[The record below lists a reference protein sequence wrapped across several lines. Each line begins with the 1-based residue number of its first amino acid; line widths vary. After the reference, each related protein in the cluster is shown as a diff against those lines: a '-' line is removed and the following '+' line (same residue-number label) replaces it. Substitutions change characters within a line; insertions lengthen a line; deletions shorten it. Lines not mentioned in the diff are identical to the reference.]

1 MSLTPGTRLG
11 AYEILDLLG
20 AGGMGEV
27 YRARDTRL
35 DRTVAIKV
43 LPGDLALS
51 EEVRQRFEREARVI
65 SSLNHPHICTLFDVG
80 HQDGVEYLVMEHL
93 EGETLADRLSHGP
106 MPIPELLK
114 TAIEIADALDRA
126 HRQGLVHRD
135 LKPGNIMLTKSGAK
149 LLDFGLARATGLA
162 PTASQLSSPTMSRP
176 LTAEGSIVGT
186 FQYMAPEQLEGKEA
200 DARSDIFSL
209 GAVLYEMATGKRAFE
224 GRSQASL
231 IASILKEQPR
241 PISSFDQLTPPALE
255 RTVMRCLE
263 KEPDDRYQTARDVM
277 LDLKWIS
284 DAGSR
289 AGVAAPL
296 AARRKSR
303 ERTAWILAGG
313 ASVLALALMGFMV
326 VNRPAKPEQ
335 LRFLIPAPPEVRI
348 MNTPKVS
355 PNGKFIAYNATD
367 STGTSMIWV
376 RPLGSLVAQTLPGTQ
391 NAQRPFW
398 SPDSRYLGFMADF
411 KLKKI
416 AIDGGPPQ
424 TLCTSASNGDGAWS
438 QQGTILFDGSSSDS
452 IRMVS
457 AAGGTPVP
465 ITKID
470 YARGETGNAW
480 PQFLPDGRHFLF
492 LGLTQSA
499 DDAVLKV
506 GDIQTGKVQVI
517 ARGAYTR
524 MQYVPPGY
532 ILSVRDRAL
541 LAQPFDPGRFKF
553 KGDAF
558 PIADDVAAGGG
569 DATNAEYSASDNG
582 VLVFRGG
589 LSGLTRL
596 VWVDRSGHEIR
607 QVGDPGNYSA
617 QTVSPDGNRVA
628 VELSTNGPPDIWVL
642 DASRGVSTRF
652 TFDPADEGWP
662 VWSPT
667 GDKLIYYSLHP
678 GRSGMYIKDA
688 SGARPESLLLAV
700 TPSDPPTSAADWS
713 KDGRYLACLRNSP
726 KTSWDVYIMPTA
738 PGAKPYPLIATT
750 YREWGPRFS
759 PDGHW
764 LAYSSNE
771 SGRRELYVV
780 PFPGGGGKWQVST
793 QGGGDAEW
801 RSDGKELF
809 FVSGGGRLMSVDVQS
824 NGTSLQLGIPK
835 VILTGLSMDGNQ
847 IGHNYAVSADG
858 QRFLIRTSERAGEI
872 PATNV
877 FVNWTSAIARR

>member
-1 MSLTPGTRLG
+1 MSLSPGTRLG

-93 EGETLADRLSHGP
+93 EGESLADRLSRGP

-126 HRQGLVHRD
+126 HKQGLVHRD
-135 LKPGNIMLTKSGAK
+135 LKPGNVMLTKSGAK

-162 PTASQLSSPTMSRP
+162 PTAGQLSSPTMSRP

-200 DARSDIFSL
+200 DARSDIFSF

-284 DAGSR
+284 EAGSR
-289 AGVAAPL
+289 AGVAAPV

-303 ERTAWILAGG
+303 ERMAWMLAGI
-313 ASVLALALMGFMV
+313 ASAIALALVGFVV
-326 VNRPAKPEQ
+326 VNQPVKPEP
-335 LRFLIPAPPEVRI
+335 LRFLIPAPPEIRV
-348 MNTPKVS
+348 MNTPKIS
-355 PNGKFIAYNATD
+355 PNGKYIAYNATD

-376 RPLGSLVAQTLPGTQ
+376 RPLGSLIAQTLPGTQ

-398 SPDSRYLGFMADF
+398 SPDSRYLGFMADQ

-424 TLCTSASNGDGAWS
+424 TLCTSNSNGDGAWS
-438 QQGTILFDGSSSDS
+438 SQGTILFDGSTTDS

-457 AAGGTPVP
+457 SSGGTPVP
-465 ITKID
+465 ISAID
-470 YARGETGNAW
+470 YAHGEVGNAW

-492 LGLTQSA
+492 LGLTQVP

-506 GDIQTGKVQVI
+506 GDIKTGKTQVI
-517 ARGAYTR
+517 ARGSYTR
-524 MQYVPPGY
+524 MQFVPPGY
-532 ILSVRDRAL
+532 ILSVRERAL
-541 LAQPFDPGRFKF
+541 LAQPFDPNSFKF

-558 PIADDVAAGGG
+558 PIADDVAGGGG
-569 DATNAEYSASDNG
+569 DPTNAEYSASDNG

-607 QVGDPGNYSA
+607 QIGEPGAYRA
-617 QTVSPDGNRVA
+617 QVVSPDGNRIA
-628 VELSTNGPPDIWVL
+628 VEQSTNGPSNIWLL
-642 DASRGVSTRF
+642 DASRNVSTRL
-652 TFDPADEGWP
+652 TFDPEGDFWP
-662 VWSPT
+662 LWSPT
-667 GDKLIYYSLHP
+667 GDRVIYFSFKGGGGVY
-678 GRSGMYIKDA
+678 MKDA
-688 SGARPESLLLAV
+688 SGAKPETLLCKQN
-700 TPSDPPTSAADWS
+700 PPIGATDWS
-713 KDGRYLACLRNSP
+713 KDGRYLACLSDMP
-726 KTSWDVYIMPTA
+726 KTSWDVYILPTA
-738 PGAKPYPLIATT
+738 PGSKPYPFITT
-750 YREWGPRFS
+750 EYREWGPRFS

-771 SGRRELYVV
+771 SGRREVYVV

-793 QGGGDAEW
+793 QGGGDPEW

-809 FVSGGGRLMSVDVQS
+809 FMTQGDRLMSVDVQA

-835 VILTGLSMDGNQ
+835 AILQGLVSDGPQ
-847 IGHNYAVSADG
+847 IGHNYAVSTDG

-872 PATNV
+872 PATTV

>member
-1 MSLTPGTRLG
+1 
-11 AYEILDLLG
+11 
-20 AGGMGEV
+20 MGEV

-43 LPGDLALS
+43 LPGDMALT

-93 EGETLADRLSHGP
+93 EGETLADRLTRVP

-114 TAIEIADALDRA
+114 TSIEIADALDRA
-126 HRQGLVHRD
+126 HKQGLVHRD

-162 PTASQLSSPTMSRP
+162 PTANQLSSPTISRP

-241 PISSFDQLTPPALE
+241 PLSSFDQLTPPALE

-289 AGVAAPL
+289 AGVAAPV

-303 ERTAWILAGG
+303 ERMAWIFAGAAG
-313 ASVLALALMGFMV
+313 ALALGLVGFVV
-326 VNRPAKPEQ
+326 VNRPSEPEQ
-335 LRFLIPAPPEVRI
+335 LRFLIPAPPEIRV
-348 MNTPKVS
+348 MNTPKIS
-355 PNGKFIAYNATD
+355 PNGKYIAYNATD
-367 STGTSMIWV
+367 STGASMIWV
-376 RPLGSLVAQTLPGTQ
+376 RPLGSLIAQTLPGTQ
-391 NAQRPFW
+391 NAMRPFW
-398 SPDSRYLGFMADF
+398 SPDSRYVGFMADQ

-424 TLCTSASNGDGAWS
+424 TLCTSNSNGDGAWS
-438 QQGTILFDGSSSDS
+438 SRGMIVFDGTNTDS

-457 AAGGTPVP
+457 ASGGTPVP
-465 ITKID
+465 ISKID
-470 YARGETGNAW
+470 YAHGETGNAW

-492 LGLTQSA
+492 LGLTQTP
-499 DDAVLKV
+499 DEAVLKV
-506 GDIQTGKVQVI
+506 GDIKTGKTQVI
-517 ARGAYTR
+517 ARGSYTR

-541 LAQPFDPGRFKF
+541 LAQPFDPGSFKF

-582 VLVFRGG
+582 VLVYRGG

-607 QVGDPGNYSA
+607 QIGDPGNYSA
-617 QTVSPDGNRVA
+617 QVVSPDGNRIA
-628 VELSTNGPPDIWVL
+628 VEQSTNGPPNVWIL
-642 DASRGVSTRF
+642 DASRGASTRF
-652 TFDPADEGWP
+652 TFDTQGDFWP
-662 VWSPT
+662 VWSPS
-667 GDKLIYYSLHP
+667 GDRLSYFTFR
-678 GRSGMYIKDA
+678 GGGGMYVKDA
-688 SGARPESLLLAV
+688 SGARPESLLQAV
-700 TPSDPPTSAADWS
+700 TPPMGATDWS
-713 KDGRYLACLRNSP
+713 KDGRYLAGLRNMS
-726 KTSWDVYIMPTA
+726 KTGWDIYILPIQ
-738 PGAKPYPLIATT
+738 PGAKPYLFVATE
-750 YREWGPRFS
+750 YRELGPRFS

-771 SGRRELYVV
+771 SGRREVYVQ

-809 FVSGGGRLMSVDVQS
+809 FVSPGGRLMSVDIES
-824 NGTSLQLGIPK
+824 HGASLQLGLPK
-835 VILTGLSMDGNQ
+835 AIMTGLVTDGNQ

-872 PATNV
+872 PATTV
-877 FVNWTSAIARR
+877 FVNWTSTIGKR

>member
-1 MSLTPGTRLG
+1 MSLSPGTRLG

-43 LPGDLALS
+43 LPGDMALS

-80 HQDGVEYLVMEHL
+80 HEDGIEYLVMEHL
-93 EGETLADRLSHGP
+93 EGESLADRLSRGP

-126 HRQGLVHRD
+126 HKQGLVHRD

-200 DARSDIFSL
+200 DARSDIFSF

-289 AGVAAPL
+289 AGVAAPV

-303 ERTAWILAGG
+303 ERTAWILAGA
-313 ASVLALALMGFMV
+313 ASAIALVLVGFVV
-326 VNRPAKPEQ
+326 VNQPAKPEQ
-335 LRFLIPAPPEVRI
+335 LRFLIPAPPEVRL
-348 MNTPKVS
+348 MNTPKIS
-355 PNGKFIAYNATD
+355 PDGKFIAYNATD

-376 RPLGSLVAQTLPGTQ
+376 RPLGSLLAQTLPGTQ

-398 SPDSRYLGFMADF
+398 SPDSRYLGFMADQ

-424 TLCTSASNGDGAWS
+424 TLCTSNSNGDGAWS
-438 QQGTILFDGSSSDS
+438 PQGIILFDGSPSDS
-452 IRMVS
+452 IRMVNV
-457 AAGGTPVP
+457 AGGTPVP
-465 ITKID
+465 ISTID
-470 YARGETGNAW
+470 YAHGETGNAW

-492 LGLTQSA
+492 LGLTQTS
-499 DDAVLKV
+499 DEAVLKV
-506 GDIQTGKVQVI
+506 GDIKTGKSRVI
-517 ARGAYTR
+517 GKGSYTR

-532 ILSVRDRAL
+532 ILTVRDRAL
-541 LAQPFDPGRFKF
+541 LAQPFDAGSLKF

-569 DATNAEYSASDNG
+569 DASNAEYSASDNG

-596 VWVDRSGHEIR
+596 VWMDRSGHEIR
-607 QVGDPGNYSA
+607 QIGDPGNYSA
-617 QTVSPDGNRVA
+617 QALSPDGKRAA
-628 VELSTNGPPDIWVL
+628 VEFSTAGASDIWLL
-642 DASRGVSTRF
+642 DESRGVSTRF
-652 TFDPADEGWP
+652 TFDPAPDLWP

-667 GDKLIYYSLHP
+667 GDRLVYFSFKSGAP
-678 GRSGMYIKDA
+678 GMYVKDA
-688 SGARPESLLLAV
+688 SGARPESLLCPDLPQN
-700 TPSDPPTSAADWS
+700 PSMSATDWS
-713 KDGRYLACLRNSP
+713 RDGRYLACLRNSP
-726 KTSWDVYIMPTA
+726 RTSWDVWIWPMT
-738 PGAKPYPLIATT
+738 PGEKPYAFVATP
-750 YREWGPRFS
+750 YREWDPRFS

-771 SGRRELYVV
+771 SGRRETYVQ

-793 QGGGDAEW
+793 QGGRDPMW
-801 RSDGKELF
+801 RNDGKELF
-809 FVSGGGRLMSVDVQS
+809 FLSPGGRLMSVDVQA
-824 NGTSLQLGIPK
+824 GGGSLQLGIPK
-835 VILTGLSMDGNQ
+835 PILTGVVSDGNP
-847 IGHNYAVSADG
+847 IGHNYAVSTDG

-872 PATNV
+872 PATTV
-877 FVNWTSAIARR
+877 FVNWTSAIAKR

>member
-1 MSLTPGTRLG
+1 MSLSPGTRLG

-43 LPGDLALS
+43 LHGDMALT

-93 EGETLADRLSHGP
+93 EGESLADRLSRGP

-114 TAIEIADALDRA
+114 TATEIADALDRA
-126 HRQGLVHRD
+126 HKQGLVHRD

-186 FQYMAPEQLEGKEA
+186 YQYMAPEQLEGKEA
-200 DARSDIFSL
+200 DARSDIFSF

-241 PISSFDQLTPPALE
+241 PISSFGQLTPPALE
-255 RTVMRCLE
+255 RTIMRCLE

-289 AGVAAPL
+289 AGVAAPI

-303 ERTAWILAGG
+303 ERIAWILAGA
-313 ASVLALALMGFMV
+313 ASLIALALAGFVV
-326 VNRPAKPEQ
+326 VNQPAKPGQ
-335 LRFLIPAPPEVRI
+335 LRFLIPAPPEIRQ

-355 PNGKFIAYNATD
+355 PNGKYIAYNASD

-391 NAQRPFW
+391 NAMRPFW
-398 SPDSRYLGFMADF
+398 SPDSRYLGFMADQ

-424 TLCTSASNGDGAWS
+424 TLCNSNSNGDGTWS
-438 QQGTILFDGSSSDS
+438 SQGTILFDNTNTDS

-457 AAGGTPVP
+457 AAGGTTVP
-465 ITKID
+465 ISTID
-470 YARGETGNAW
+470 YAHGETGNAW

-492 LGLTQSA
+492 LGMTNTP
-499 DDAVLKV
+499 DEAVLKV
-506 GDIQTGKVQVI
+506 GDIKTGKSKAI
-517 ARGAYTR
+517 ARGSYTR

-532 ILSVRDRAL
+532 ILTVRDRAL
-541 LAQPFDPGRFKF
+541 LAQPFDASSFQL

-582 VLVFRGG
+582 VLVYRGG

-596 VWVDRSGHEIR
+596 VWMDRSGHEIR
-607 QVGDPGNYSA
+607 QIGDPGTYSG
-617 QTVSPDGNRVA
+617 QVLSPDGNRVA
-628 VELSTNGPPDIWVL
+628 VEVTTNGPSNIWIL
-642 DASRGVSTRF
+642 DGSRGVSTRF
-652 TFDPADEGWP
+652 TFDTQGDYWP

-667 GDKLIYYSLHP
+667 GNRLTYFSFKGGGGTYL
-678 GRSGMYIKDA
+678 KDA
-688 SGARPESLLLAV
+688 SGARPESLLFAKAPPMGV
-700 TPSDPPTSAADWS
+700 TDWS
-713 KDGRYLACLRNSP
+713 KDGRYFVCLCQMP
-726 KTSWDVYIMPTA
+726 KTGWDIYILPTA
-738 PGAKPYPLIATT
+738 AGAKPYPFVATPF
-750 YREWGPRFS
+750 REWGPRFS

-771 SGRRELYVV
+771 SGRREVYVQ

-801 RSDGKELF
+801 RGDGKELF
-809 FVSGGGRLMSVDVQS
+809 FLSGGGRLMSVDVQT
-824 NGTSLQLGIPK
+824 NGGSLQLGIPK
-835 VILTGLSMDGNQ
+835 VVLNNLVTDGNQ
-847 IGHNYAVSADG
+847 IGHNYAVSPDG

-872 PATNV
+872 PSTTV
-877 FVNWTSAIARR
+877 FVNWTSTIAKR

>member
-1 MSLTPGTRLG
+1 MGPASSRSSTPRARKPGIRFVVVSRSVSLSPGTRLG

-43 LPGDLALS
+43 LPGEMALS

-93 EGETLADRLSHGP
+93 EGETLADRLSRGP

-114 TAIEIADALDRA
+114 TGVEIADALDRA

-162 PTASQLSSPTMSRP
+162 PTASQLSSPTISRP

-186 FQYMAPEQLEGKEA
+186 FQYMAPEQLEGREA

-241 PISSFDQLTPPALE
+241 PLSSFDQLTPPALE

-289 AGVAAPL
+289 AGIAAPV

-303 ERTAWILAGG
+303 ERTAWILAAA
-313 ASVLALALMGFMV
+313 ASVIALALVGFVV

-335 LRFLIPAPPEVRI
+335 LKFLIPAPPEVRV

-391 NAQRPFW
+391 NAMRPFW
-398 SPDSRYLGFMADF
+398 SPDSRYLGFMADQ

-424 TLCTSASNGDGAWS
+424 TLCTSNSNGDGAWS
-438 QQGTILFDGSSSDS
+438 PQGMILFDGSTTDS
-452 IRMVS
+452 IRVVS
-457 AAGGTPVP
+457 AAGGTPVS

-470 YARGETGNAW
+470 YAHGETGNAW

-492 LGLTQSA
+492 LGLTQIP
-499 DDAVLKV
+499 DEAVLKV
-506 GDIQTGKVQVI
+506 GDMKTGKIQVI
-517 ARGAYTR
+517 ARGSYTR

-541 LAQPFDPGRFKF
+541 LAQPFDPNSFRF

-582 VLVFRGG
+582 VLVYRGG

-596 VWVDRSGHEIR
+596 VWMDRSGHEIR

-617 QTVSPDGNRVA
+617 QAVSPDGNRVA
-628 VELSTNGPPDIWVL
+628 VELSTNGPSNIWLL
-642 DASRGVSTRF
+642 DQSRNVTTRF
-652 TFDPADEGWP
+652 TFDTQGDYWP
-662 VWSPT
+662 VWSPA
-667 GDKLIYYSLHP
+667 GDRLLYFSFKGGGATFL
-678 GRSGMYIKDA
+678 KDA
-688 SGARPESLLLAV
+688 SGAKPESLFLAHTPPIGV
-700 TPSDPPTSAADWS
+700 TDWS
-713 KDGRYLACLRNSP
+713 KDGRYLACLVDMP
-726 KTSWDVYIMPTA
+726 KTGWDLYVQPTA
-738 PGAKPYPLIATT
+738 PGAKAYPFAATE
-750 YREWGPRFS
+750 YREAGARFS

-764 LAYSSNE
+764 LAYSS
-771 SGRRELYVV
+771 
-780 PFPGGGGKWQVST
+780 T
-793 QGGGDAEW
+793 
-801 RSDGKELF
+801 
-809 FVSGGGRLMSVDVQS
+809 
-824 NGTSLQLGIPK
+824 
-835 VILTGLSMDGNQ
+835 
-847 IGHNYAVSADG
+847 
-858 QRFLIRTSERAGEI
+858 
-872 PATNV
+872 
-877 FVNWTSAIARR
+877 